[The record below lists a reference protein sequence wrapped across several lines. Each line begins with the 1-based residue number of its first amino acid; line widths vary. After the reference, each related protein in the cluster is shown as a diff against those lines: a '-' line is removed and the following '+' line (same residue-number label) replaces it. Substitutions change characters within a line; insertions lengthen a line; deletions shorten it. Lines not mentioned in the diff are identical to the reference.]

1 MNLSHAAAAFG
12 AVFLAE
18 LPDKTMFT
26 SLVLT
31 TRTKRPAAVFCGAA
45 MAFAFHASFAA
56 AAGGL
61 VHRLPRRPVRGVVG
75 VLFAIGAIVLWRDSL
90 KDDDAD
96 DADDNAGGVPVG
108 SRLPVTFRG
117 IMWLTFGLVFVAEW
131 GDLTQLTGASLAAS
145 TGDPIMTGAGAFL
158 AEASVAALAAFLGSR
173 LVSRVNPK
181 LLKRGAAIVFLTFA
195 ALALFDA
202 LG

>member
-1 MNLSHAAAAFG
+1 MNVSHAAAAFG

-75 VLFAIGAIVLWRDSL
+75 VLFVIGAVVLWRDSL
-90 KDDDAD
+90 SDAENDAD
-96 DADDNAGGVPVG
+96 GVPVG

-181 LLKRGAAIVFLTFA
+181 MLKRGAAIVFLTFA

>member
-1 MNLSHAAAAFG
+1 MRLSHLAAAFG

-31 TRTKRPAAVFCGAA
+31 TRTKRPAAVLCGAA
-45 MAFAFHASFAA
+45 LAFLFHASFAA

-75 VLFAIGAIVLWRDSL
+75 VLFVVGAIVLWRDSMTN
-90 KDDDAD
+90 DDDTE
-96 DADDNAGGVPVG
+96 VSVR

-117 IMWLTFGLVFVAEW
+117 IVFLTFGLVFVAEW

-158 AEASVAALAAFLGSR
+158 GETSVAALAAFLGSR
-173 LVSRVNPK
+173 VVKRVNPK
-181 LLKRGAAIVFLTFA
+181 VLKRGAAVVFVAFA
-195 ALALFDA
+195 AVAIFDA
-202 LG
+202 FR

>member
-1 MNLSHAAAAFG
+1 MNPAHLLTAFG

-31 TRTKRPAAVFCGAA
+31 TRTRRPVAVVTGAA

-61 VHRLPRRPVRGVVG
+61 VHRLSRRPVRGVVG
-75 VLFAIGAIVLWRDSL
+75 LLFLIGAIVLWRDAAN
-90 KDDDAD
+90 DASNTG
-96 DADDNAGGVPVG
+96 NAGDDVAVG
-108 SRLPVTFRG
+108 RRLPTSFRG
-117 IMWLTFGLVFVAEW
+117 IVFLTAGLVFVAEW

-145 TGDPIMTGAGAFL
+145 TGDPVMTGLGAFL
-158 AEASVAALAAFLGSR
+158 AETGVAALAAFVGAR
-173 LVSRVNPK
+173 LVGRVNQR
-181 LLKRGAAIVFLTFA
+181 LIKRCAAAIFFVFA
-195 ALALFDA
+195 VLAVIDA
-202 LG
+202 TG